1 MEDLMLLVFD
11 TLDYNSLN
19 HPIFID
25 QLLSTLRSLGLAEK
39 HASSLQIKLSPGSV
53 VAEIFG
59 PPAVRK
65 HLEAVPLQYVEVMGC
80 YARKL
85 PRAPPRPKQSR
96 PVSSLSDATVLSA
109 DSSRHMETQAN
120 QLLNMWLET
129 PKSDALT
136 TRSDMDTIANQMVS
150 HFVVCSSDADPRCQ
164 VQWYQVHAH
173 SSKLLHHLW
182 DLATLFGVP
191 FLKFPTFANFPKC
204 LAPKPPQPLRRLAL
218 KNLLGR
224 PFWQPKQRPNSTR
237 SWWKMVEAVEMPMS
251 AVSAVRWFP
260 YVSLRTTLAGYCR
273 KWADEQPIILWSL
286 DTLHFHNLLCHFCM
300 AHKQEDAFA

>member
-1 MEDLMLLVFD
+1 MLLVFD

-25 QLLSTLRSLGLAEK
+25 QLLSTFRSLGLAEK

-53 VAEIFG
+53 VAEILG

-85 PRAPPRPKQSR
+85 PRAPPRLKQSR
-96 PVSSLSDATVLSA
+96 PVSSLSDATVLSS
-109 DSSRHMETQAN
+109 DSSRHLETQAN

-150 HFVVCSSDADPRCQ
+150 HFVVCSSDADSRCQ
-164 VQWYQVHAH
+164 VILSAC
-173 SSKLLHHLW
+173 
-182 DLATLFGVP
+182 TLFKTSASLLGFAMICLPTFCQVP
-191 FLKFPTFANFPKC
+191 FLNSNQPFSNFVQFSQVFSPKASAAIEATGPQESARQAI
-204 LAPKPPQPLRRLAL
+204 LAAKA
-218 KNLLGR
+218 KA
-224 PFWQPKQRPNSTR
+224 KQHEEL
-237 SWWKMVEAVEMPMS
+237 VEAVEMPID
-251 AVSAVRWFP
+251 VSSLLQCQPLDGFP
-260 YVSLRTTLAGYCR
+260 WQNFGSLAGYCR
-273 KWADEQPIILWSL
+273 K
-286 DTLHFHNLLCHFCM
+286 
-300 AHKQEDAFA
+300 

>member
-53 VAEIFG
+53 MAEIFG

-164 VQWYQVHAH
+164 VQ
-173 SSKLLHHLW
+173 
-182 DLATLFGVP
+182 
-191 FLKFPTFANFPKC
+191 
-204 LAPKPPQPLRRLAL
+204 
-218 KNLLGR
+218 
-224 PFWQPKQRPNSTR
+224 
-237 SWWKMVEAVEMPMS
+237 
-251 AVSAVRWFP
+251 
-260 YVSLRTTLAGYCR
+260 
-273 KWADEQPIILWSL
+273 
-286 DTLHFHNLLCHFCM
+286 
-300 AHKQEDAFA
+300 